1 MDGRIFLKKILTKHD
16 QKSKLYGGQ
25 SLKRPLGGHI
35 VEVAVSIPAVP
46 VPAGLV
52 PAVAAGA
59 TSNADSCSAS
69 PSDSKQFYAQ

>member
-1 MDGRIFLKKILTKHD
+1 MIKKV
-16 QKSKLYGGQ
+16 KSESEK
-25 SLKRPLGGHI
+25 SDKVFRPLGGHI

-69 PSDSKQFYAQ
+69 PSNSKQFCAK